1 MPMSNDRA
9 SYVEQEQDMAATAR
23 RHLGP
28 LLIPMI
34 REGSPVTS
42 WLALALATSLGLRL
56 APVPAPARSSQ
67 RS

>member
-1 MPMSNDRA
+1 MPMSNERA
-9 SYVEQEQDMAATAR
+9 SHVEQDQDMAATAR
-23 RHLGP
+23 RHLAP
-28 LLIPMI
+28 LLIQLI

-56 APVPAPARSSQ
+56 APMPAPARSSQ